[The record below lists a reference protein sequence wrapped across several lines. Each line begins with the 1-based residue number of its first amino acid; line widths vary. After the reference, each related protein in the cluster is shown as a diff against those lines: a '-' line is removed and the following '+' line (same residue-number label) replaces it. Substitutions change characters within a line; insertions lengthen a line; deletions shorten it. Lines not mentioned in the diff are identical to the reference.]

1 MVTVVTDAD
10 RVLREAEQNE
20 EEKKQLERE
29 NLAKKNHGFIQLSD
43 DVSDTYAAM
52 MLGKHANAAGLLMLI
67 SKRMDRHTN
76 ALVASQKAL
85 EELTGLSRTSL
96 WRAIKHLQDHSWIQ
110 VVKIG
115 TVNAYVVNSQVF
127 WKSHGDKKHSVFHAT
142 VIATSTEQE
151 QLDPSRSLLLRKFPV
166 LLMKE
171 KGKKEAEDAQPKASK
186 ATK

>member
-1 MVTVVTDAD
+1 MVTVATDAQ
-10 RVLREAEQNE
+10 RILREAEQDA
-20 EEKKQLERE
+20 EEKKQLEIE
-29 NLAKKNHGFIQLSD
+29 ESAKKNYGFTQLSD

-52 MLGKHANAAGLLMLI
+52 MLGKHANAAGVLLLI
-67 SKRMDRHTN
+67 AKRMDRHTN

-110 VVKIG
+110 IIKIG
-115 TVNAYVVNSQVF
+115 TANAYIVNSQVF
-127 WKSHGDKKHSVFHAT
+127 WKNHGDKKHTVFNAT

-151 QLDPSRSLLLRKFPV
+151 QLDPSRSVALRKFPV

-171 KGKKEAEDAQPKASK
+171 KKVKIKKEAVDAQPKEPN
-186 ATK
+186 